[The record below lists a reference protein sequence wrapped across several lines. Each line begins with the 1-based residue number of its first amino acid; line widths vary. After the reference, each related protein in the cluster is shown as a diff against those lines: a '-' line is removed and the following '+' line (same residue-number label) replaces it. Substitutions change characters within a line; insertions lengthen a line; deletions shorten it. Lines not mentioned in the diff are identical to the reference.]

1 MPSKSLRMM
10 KFTTPAIASE
20 PYTDEAPTVSTSM
33 RSTAEAGIALTSAPP
48 SGRSSRV
55 TEVTT
60 AWHSLGAGRLNTID
74 IFPWDDN
81 FNTGL
86 AVVDAQHR
94 KLVELLNALA
104 TQVA

>member
-48 SGRSSRV
+48 SAPPMCSMRRPLIRIRV
-55 TEVTT
+55 
-60 AWHSLGAGRLNTID
+60 
-74 IFPWDDN
+74 
-81 FNTGL
+81 
-86 AVVDAQHR
+86 
-94 KLVELLNALA
+94 
-104 TQVA
+104 